1 MNKPL
6 FFVFPGQGSQKV
18 GMGLDLY
25 KNHKV
30 AKEVFDEV
38 DDSLNQKLSE
48 IIFYGSEEELRFTP
62 NTQPALMVVS
72 IAITRILEYE
82 LKKNISEFVKIVA
95 GHSLGEYSALCS
107 TGSLTL
113 KDTTKLLRERG
124 NSMQNA
130 VKDIET
136 KMTAVIGLDLN
147 KVEESIKNCSLGEGE
162 QCEIA
167 NDNCPGQIIISGT
180 TLGVDKVSDALKKHG
195 ARSLIDLNVSA
206 PFHCSLM
213 KSASLELKEI
223 IINSKLEQVHTD
235 FISNVT
241 ANYEKE
247 SEKIKELLVEQIFS
261 RVRWRETIL
270 LAEKSN
276 AKIIEVGSGKVLTG
290 INKRINRDIEVEN
303 ISNLSEI
310 ELFLKKNQKSI

>member
-290 INKRINRDIEVEN
+290 INKRINRD
-303 ISNLSEI
+303 SYAKL
-310 ELFLKKNQKSI
+310 